1 MGLLVAIALAATIE
15 VGRRPAAYIHI
26 HDDPNREEQ
35 LVAIRDGLFVLV
47 SLLLGL
53 TLALPVPPYN
63 ERFWLTLVLAPITI
77 AIVVAQVADLDSP
90 STGLIRLDQRAT
102 QRLKAEFSSEPWR
115 RASAVAEENDEKS
128 RTGPP
133 QPQIRW
139 SGDAHFAALE
149 NVPHSVTPDSGTI

>member
-90 STGLIRLDQRAT
+90 STGLIRLDQRAM
-102 QRLKAEFSSEPWR
+102 QRIQSRVQLRAMAPSVRSGR
-115 RASAVAEENDEKS
+115 RKRRKKS
-128 RTGPP
+128 NRSTT
-133 QPQIRW
+133 
-139 SGDAHFAALE
+139 AA
-149 NVPHSVTPDSGTI
+149 N